1 MARRIKNLAT
11 AARMAE
17 LFPVPGDPSA
27 PSPEPAVAAQTDTE
41 AAAGYRERYEFPEPA
56 GPELKR
62 QALRLRVTWA
72 ATASVIVLALVIG
85 AGVLWLGAGTGFGEA
100 APSLVEQPVP
110 AVAISA
116 QGRNRT
122 TSGSETGPVG
132 SGQDTGNLLIVHI
145 AGSVAKPGIVR
156 MAPGSRL
163 FEALEAAG
171 GALPDAALA
180 TVNLAAELQDGMQVL
195 VPRAAEAAANPQAAV
210 PSAPGGAALSRP
222 GPVNLNRASIEE
234 LLALPRIGP
243 VTAQRIL
250 EWRAANGRFRSV
262 DDLAA
267 VDGIGMKTLESL
279 RSLLVV

>member
-17 LFPVPGDPSA
+17 LFPVPGDPSG
-27 PSPEPAVAAQTDTE
+27 PSPHPTVAGQTDTE
-41 AAAGYRERYEFPEPA
+41 AVLGYRERYEFPEPA
-56 GPELKR
+56 GLEPK
-62 QALRLRVTWA
+62 QNAWRLRVSWA
-72 ATASVIVLALVIG
+72 ATASVIVLALAIG
-85 AGVLWLGAGTGFGEA
+85 AGVLWLGAGTGLGA
-100 APSLVEQPVP
+100 ATPTAAEQPAP

-116 QGRNRT
+116 QGRDRAAPD
-122 TSGSETGPVG
+122 SEAGPVG
-132 SGQDTGNLLIVHI
+132 SDQDAGNLLIVHI

-163 FEALEAAG
+163 FEALEAVG

-195 VPRAAEAAANPQAAV
+195 VPSAAEAAANPPAAV
-210 PSAPGGAALSRP
+210 PAPPGGAALGRP

-250 EWRAANGRFRSV
+250 QWRAANGRFRSV